1 MFALLNKIIK
11 YCYFSSILLLVN
23 SFHIAIAAPLTDLTN
38 GKQRYVYDVFY
49 KKLSVGT
56 MTREFDYQNGDIK
69 GRTTADLSFL
79 FYKMKGYQLSE
90 MYWDEPSLSFL
101 SKSFIYKETGSHKE
115 NTTATFFDNGYQSKL
130 TTKGKSKGFKEE
142 GAIVDFHAIGM
153 QMSEGLR
160 RGETNFDF
168 YMQTTE
174 KVKHYYFEVK
184 GKETIETKLG
194 KFETYRLEQTRKNNR
209 TLVIWFAPKI
219 NYQMVQ
225 FYYKFNLLN
234 LRGNL
239 IKYD

>member
-1 MFALLNKIIK
+1 MLLLLNKIN
-11 YCYFSSILLLVN
+11 YLSLLFVLLLANVF
-23 SFHIAIAAPLTDLTN
+23 SAAVAAPLTDLTSD
-38 GKQRYVYDVFY
+38 KQRYVYDVFY

-56 MTREFDYQNGDIK
+56 MTREFDYRNDEVTGK
-69 GRTTADLSFL
+69 TTADLSFL
-79 FYKMKGYQLSE
+79 FYKMKGYQISE
-90 MYWDEPSLSFL
+90 MYWDEVSTSFL

-115 NTTATFFDNGYQSKL
+115 DTTATFFDDGHQSKI
-130 TTKGKSKGFKEE
+130 TAKGKSKLFKKE

-160 RGETNFDF
+160 RGDTQFDF

-184 GKETIETKLG
+184 GKETIETELG

-209 TLVIWFAPKI
+209 TLTIWFAPEI
-219 NYQMVQ
+219 DYQMVK
-225 FYYKFNLLN
+225 FYYKFNLLD

-239 IKYD
+239 VKAN